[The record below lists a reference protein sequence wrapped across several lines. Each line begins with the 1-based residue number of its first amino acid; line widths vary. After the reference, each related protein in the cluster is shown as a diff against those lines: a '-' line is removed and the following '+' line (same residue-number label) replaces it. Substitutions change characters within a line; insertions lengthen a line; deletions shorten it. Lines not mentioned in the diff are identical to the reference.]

1 MWFPYCFLTLTC
13 HFLLFSSA
21 EASPCTFKAANT
33 TATGKSSSPKI
44 FNCGFSH
51 LVFEA
56 SLWHQWPFF
65 LLLIF
70 FIRWEMSA
78 PVGNQGVYTRKMARA
93 QTNPLKKRTKSFA
106 FRRFNCGLSSSSPGP
121 TTASTTPTPAITI
134 AHLEPAPEPF
144 KVESPAQ
151 EAEEAPT
158 KGKDPECQKGS
169 PLYSKHIKTEDHK
182 CQKSS
187 PSHTKPTK
195 TEGTS
200 DYMRVSQEKGDE
212 PKYLVPLF
220 GSCKRS
226 ISPEDAEEV
235 NQLKLNQLWQ
245 KSVSLT
251 FNVSSYNRLLRPHT
265 IFLH

>member
-1 MWFPYCFLTLTC
+1 
-13 HFLLFSSA
+13 
-21 EASPCTFKAANT
+21 
-33 TATGKSSSPKI
+33 
-44 FNCGFSH
+44 
-51 LVFEA
+51 
-56 SLWHQWPFF
+56 
-65 LLLIF
+65 
-70 FIRWEMSA
+70 MSA

-251 FNVSSYNRLLRPHT
+251 FNAVYCQHLAKNRLDEVFDEMNRLIT
-265 IFLH
+265 V